1 MGFGLVPIRLSRFW
15 SSYCFDFSA
24 NGNRSQPLPP
34 VNTPTA
40 PARFATRRPPE
51 GRSWPQNRLW
61 CPSPQPPIEG
71 ASKLQ
76 LTEPV
81 AQLPVELEVAVP
93 VRDFR
98 VRNLLSLEPGQVIET
113 QWAHGEDMPLSAGD
127 VQLAWSEF
135 EVVDT
140 QLAVRL
146 TRLA

>member
-1 MGFGLVPIRLSRFW
+1 MPPPISVPL
-15 SSYCFDFSA
+15 
-24 NGNRSQPLPP
+24 
-34 VNTPTA
+34 
-40 PARFATRRPPE
+40 RPPE
-51 GRSWPQNRLW
+51 AAAVDAGVEQALVPTFHT
-61 CPSPQPPIEG
+61 PEG
-71 ASKLQ
+71 ALIK

-98 VRNLLSLEPGQVIET
+98 VRNLLTLEPGQVIET
-113 QWAHGEDMPLSAGD
+113 QWAHGEDMPLSCGD